1 MNWGTAMKARQIPIL
16 LCAATALLAATACGG
31 KKKSYDELGSSGLT
45 TRTENLQANL
55 RTFADKGV
63 MVGQVYGTLQGVG
76 WRNDTTGRSDL
87 HSICDDSPACSSY
100 ELAGIEQGAKAN
112 ADGFAFADI
121 RRDVLR
127 LFRRGGLP
135 LLMWSAPDH
144 HGDEQLLDGW
154 LERLADFLA
163 SLHDGYGIKAPVVL
177 FLFPLDDGAYT
188 TRLSP
193 EAYRTLFAHS
203 IDRLRDLGVTN
214 AIYGVSCTDQT
225 GAVGD
230 HLPDGVDVANLRVI
244 QSKDEHLG
252 AETYARRLEQ
262 SLGRFL
268 PVAQERNLAVGIT
281 AGQESLPSDTLFSA
295 VLLPMLHKHR
305 LSYLLLGQNRGE
317 AKDGRYCVPFP
328 GLDNARIGDFM
339 RFYNDEATIFLN
351 TLNGLYL
358 KH

>member
-1 MNWGTAMKARQIPIL
+1 
-16 LCAATALLAATACGG
+16 
-31 KKKSYDELGSSGLT
+31 
-45 TRTENLQANL
+45 
-55 RTFADKGV
+55 

-100 ELAGIEQGAKAN
+100 ELAGIERGAKAN

-144 HGDEQLLDGW
+144 HGDEQLLVGG

-163 SLHDGYGIKAPVVL
+163 SLHDGYGIKVPVVL

-225 GAVGD
+225 GAVGA
-230 HLPDGVDVANLRVI
+230 HLPTCRRG
-244 QSKDEHLG
+244 QSPCHPDKDEHLG
-252 AETYARRLEQ
+252 ARPMLADGT

-268 PVAQERNLAVGIT
+268 PWPGTQSAWGIT
-281 AGQESLPSDTLFSA
+281 ARTRVCSPATPSSLRCCCPCFT
-295 VLLPMLHKHR
+295 
-305 LSYLLLGQNRGE
+305 
-317 AKDGRYCVPFP
+317 
-328 GLDNARIGDFM
+328 RIG
-339 RFYNDEATIFLN
+339 
-351 TLNGLYL
+351 
-358 KH
+358 